1 MTAKT
6 ILVHFCMCDIKS
18 VLYYDSK
25 LCIFHS
31 HGGLTC
37 HYCAYQKK
45 DTQEDVSCQR
55 AVIVNDLALAN
66 GEYNSEH
73 LCVGAEHG
81 VVRIKASACTHP
93 GRIKSKPRPWTRFLF
108 SCILDLLQLA
118 NMFMHQMKEAQ
129 LHTEF
134 LQIYH
139 AQLPWCWENLSCL
152 LMNRHYKC
160 INKTMK

>member
-1 MTAKT
+1 
-6 ILVHFCMCDIKS
+6 MCDIKS

-31 HGGLTC
+31 HRGLTC

-45 DTQEDVSCQR
+45 DAQEDVSCQR

-93 GRIKSKPRPWTRFLF
+93 GRMQTKPRPFIFIHLGSSAAGEYVYAPDEGSSTTHWVFANISRTVAVMLREYVLPAYEQA
-108 SCILDLLQLA
+108 LQ
-118 NMFMHQMKEAQ
+118 MHKQNYE
-129 LHTEF
+129 
-134 LQIYH
+134 
-139 AQLPWCWENLSCL
+139 
-152 LMNRHYKC
+152 
-160 INKTMK
+160 INI